1 MPRAITGSTLRALAE
16 NRSASLSS
24 CNGTVGGGN
33 SCRIRSKFTRL
44 SFARTIA
51 LRGGEGRMQVSRMVG
66 LVGGV
71 GGKNG
76 SSATPVWSMR
86 PFNMIYD
93 AEREPCRAPR
103 DRWIAWGNAQLSLF
117 RDFGFRE
124 ICRFP
129 IFSSPSILS
138 YSTLKVDKRSS
149 LFVPINFFFCSTI
162 STRSRSFRISR
173 VVFRTLSMN
182 YYYWLFIQSV

>member
-44 SFARTIA
+44 SFARMA
-51 LRGGEGRMQVSRMVG
+51 S

-182 YYYWLFIQSV
+182 YYYWLFVQSV